1 MSARTE
7 ELYHVL
13 RARILSGEF
22 LPGDRLPPER
32 ILAETY
38 GTNRNTLREAIRRLE
53 QARLVTV
60 RQGQGVTVRDFRVVG
75 TLDLLGPYLEHGA
88 DPTERLQV
96 LLDVLRPRALMIE
109 FVVEMAATRAQPE
122 DLVAIDE
129 AQRRCRDAERARE
142 PVTSLV
148 AQHEWLEALVDASH
162 NLPLRWA
169 ANPLLAATREM
180 LTRQSQLM
188 LFEPSFAEMAA
199 EVNACIRRHDRA
211 AALTRTRAFYAQV
224 DAILSA
230 FLEQLV
236 PSREAAG

>member
-22 LPGDRLPPER
+22 QPGDRLPPER
-32 ILAETY
+32 VLAETY

-60 RQGQGVTVRDFRVVG
+60 RQGQGVTVRDFRTVG
-75 TLDLLGPYLEHGA
+75 TLDLLGAYLEHGA
-88 DPTERLQV
+88 DPNERVRV
-96 LLDVLRPRALMIE
+96 LLDLLRPRTLMIE
-109 FVVEMAATRAQPE
+109 FVVEMAALRAQAE
-122 DLVAIDE
+122 DLVAIEE
-129 AQRRCRDAERARE
+129 AERQCRQLEERRDA
-142 PVTSLV
+142 VGSLV

-180 LTRQSQLM
+180 LTQQSQLM
-188 LFEPSFAEMAA
+188 LFEPSFADMARD
-199 EVNACIRRHDRA
+199 VNACIHRHDAA
-211 AALTRTRAFYAQV
+211 AALARTHAFYAQV
-224 DAILSA
+224 DAVLTS
-230 FLEQLV
+230 FLEELL
-236 PSREAAG
+236 PRREAVG